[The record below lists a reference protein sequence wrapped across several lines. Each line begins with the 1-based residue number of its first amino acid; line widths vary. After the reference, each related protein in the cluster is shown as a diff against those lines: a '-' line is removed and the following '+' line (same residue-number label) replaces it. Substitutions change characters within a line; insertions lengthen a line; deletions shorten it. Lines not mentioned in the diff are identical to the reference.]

1 MRKTYINPRMDVIA
15 LAVGQA
21 FLAGSPLVNII
32 DGDDTG
38 LTLGTGD
45 EVEDARVRE
54 LFSDDFSFAE

>member
-1 MRKTYINPRMDVIA
+1 MDVIA

-32 DGDDTG
+32 DGDGTG

-45 EVEDARVRE
+45 EMEDARVRE